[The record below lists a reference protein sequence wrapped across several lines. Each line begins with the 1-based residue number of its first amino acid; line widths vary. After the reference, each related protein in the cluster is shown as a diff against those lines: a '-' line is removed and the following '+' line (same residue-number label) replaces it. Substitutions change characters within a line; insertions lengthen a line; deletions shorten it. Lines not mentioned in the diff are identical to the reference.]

1 MFNNIGGKIKVV
13 AKVSCYVGMAFSILG
28 CLGNILTAVD
38 NLYFS
43 SAIYW
48 LLGLIFLPVL
58 SWVGSL
64 LIYGFG
70 QLIENSDTL
79 IDLMTYDE
87 DGEE

>member
-1 MFNNIGGKIKVV
+1 MFNNVGGKIKVM
-13 AKVSCYVGMAFSILG
+13 AQIIGYVGIAFSILG

-48 LLGLIFLPVL
+48 LLGLVFLPVL

-64 LIYGFG
+64 FLYGFG
-70 QLIENSDTL
+70 QLVENSDTL
-79 IDLMTYDE
+79 IDLLTDDE
-87 DGEE
+87 DSED